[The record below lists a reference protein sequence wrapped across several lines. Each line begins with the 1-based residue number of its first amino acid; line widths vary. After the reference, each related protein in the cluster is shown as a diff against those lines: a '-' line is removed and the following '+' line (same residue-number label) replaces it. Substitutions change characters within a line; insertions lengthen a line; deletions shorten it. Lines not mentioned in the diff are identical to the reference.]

1 MQSYTFPRSRKALT
15 LQNISRQMNWLNLES
30 SEDWNAALEQSKQ
43 TPIAILKHSTRCSV
57 SFMAKKNLESRW
69 EYNESQV
76 IPYYLDLI
84 AFRSISDLISQHT
97 GIRHES
103 PQLILIKDGEVQ
115 FHTSHY
121 GIDAEAIA
129 RYIA

>member
-1 MQSYTFPRSRKALT
+1 
-15 LQNISRQMNWLNLES
+15 MNWLNLES

-69 EYNESQV
+69 EYSDSQV

-129 RYIA
+129 EYIA